1 MKLNDNHKLG
11 LTKVIQD
18 LDSSFFYYD
27 VDAFKMHIQSMSKIK
42 DDALKLWYACKSN
55 PASAILNA
63 ISGTSFGVDVSS
75 SGELSQALGSGITGS
90 RILSTGPSKTK
101 KYLRLLI
108 KNDVEIIVLESINQ
122 LIWLNEIISELD
134 IKQKVLLRVQLEW
147 GEGESVLGGH
157 QITPFGLDPNAWREI
172 DYMEFKNINILGF
185 HVFQWGN
192 ILDIQNLESI
202 WRKII
207 LEMNLLSED
216 LKINMT
222 VIDLGGGIGI
232 PYDKAD
238 QDIDFKD
245 INNLVMKLKNEFSL
259 DAIWLEPGRYCTGP
273 YGHYLTQVT
282 DRKTVREKEILV
294 LEGGINHL
302 ARPAL
307 TGNQFPC
314 ELFRKSNES
323 TMEFNLHGPLCTALD
338 KMGVYQ
344 LPKDINVG
352 DWLVFSQV
360 GAYGF
365 TESMPYFLCHNL
377 PAEVIL
383 SDGQFSILRD
393 VQPSS
398 DWLV

>member
-1 MKLNDNHKLG
+1 
-11 LTKVIQD
+11 
-18 LDSSFFYYD
+18 
-27 VDAFKMHIQSMSKIK
+27 MHIKSMSKIK

-55 PASAILNA
+55 PASAIIDA
-63 ISGTSFGVDVSS
+63 ISDTSFGVDISS
-75 SGELSQALGSGITGS
+75 SGELSQALGNGIPGS

-101 KYLRLLI
+101 EYLKLLI
-108 KNDVEIIVLESINQ
+108 KSNVEIIVLESINQ
-122 LIWLNEIISELD
+122 LIWLNEIISELN

-147 GEGESVLGGH
+147 GAGESVLGGD
-157 QITPFGLDPNAWREI
+157 QITPFGLDPDAWRKI
-172 DYMEFKNINILGF
+172 DYTEFKNINILGF

-192 ILDIQNLESI
+192 ILDLQNLESI

-207 LEMNLLSED
+207 VEMNALSKD

-238 QDIDFKD
+238 KDIDFND
-245 INNLVMKLKNEFSL
+245 VNDLVLKLKNEFSL
-259 DAIWLEPGRYCTGP
+259 DSIWLEPGRYCTGP
-273 YGHYLTQVT
+273 YGHYFTQVT

-314 ELFRKSNES
+314 ESFRESNEAS
-323 TMEFNLHGPLCTALD
+323 IEFHLHGPLCTALD

-344 LPKDINVG
+344 LPEDINVG
-352 DWLVFSQV
+352 DLLVFSQV

-383 SDGQFSILRD
+383 LDGHFSILRD
-393 VQPSS
+393 VQSSS

>member
-1 MKLNDNHKLG
+1 MKLNLNHKIGLG
-11 LTKVIQD
+11 KVIED
-18 LDSSFFYYD
+18 LGYSFFYYD
-27 VDAFKMHIQSMSKIK
+27 IDAFKMHIQSMINIK

-55 PASAILNA
+55 PASSIINA
-63 ISGTSFGVDVSS
+63 ISDTSFGIDVSS
-75 SGELSQALGSGITGS
+75 LGELNQALSNGISGT

-101 KYLRLLI
+101 DYLRVLI
-108 KNDVEIIVLESINQ
+108 ENNVEIIVLESINQ
-122 LIWLNEIISELD
+122 LIWLNEIASELN
-134 IKQKVLLRVQLEW
+134 IKQKVLLRVQLDW
-147 GEGESVLGGH
+147 GSGESVLGGD
-157 QITPFGLDPNAWREI
+157 QITPFGIDPDEWVKVDFRK
-172 DYMEFKNINILGF
+172 YKKINILGF

-192 ILDIQNLESI
+192 IIDMGHLESI

-207 LEMNLLSED
+207 VELNELSKNLG
-216 LKINMT
+216 INIK

-232 PYDKAD
+232 PYDKTDIA
-238 QDIDFKD
+238 IDFKD
-245 INNLVMKLKNEFSL
+245 VNDLVIKLRNEYAL
-259 DAIWLEPGRYCTGP
+259 DSIWLEPGRYCTGP
-273 YGHYLTQVT
+273 YGYYFTQVT
-282 DRKTVREKEILV
+282 DRKTVRGKKILV
-294 LEGGINHL
+294 MEGGINHL

-314 ELFRKSNES
+314 ELFRES
-323 TMEFNLHGPLCTALD
+323 FHSLEEFHVHGPLCTALD

-344 LPKDINVG
+344 LPKDINVD

-383 SDGQFSILRD
+383 LDGDLSILRD
-393 VQPSS
+393 VQQSS

>member
-11 LTKVIQD
+11 LAKVIED

-27 VDAFKMHIQSMSKIK
+27 VDAFKIHIQSMCKVK
-42 DDALKLWYACKSN
+42 DHALKLWYACKSN
-55 PASAILNA
+55 PASAIINA
-63 ISGTSFGVDVSS
+63 ISDTSFGVDISS
-75 SGELSQALGSGITGS
+75 SGELSQAIDNGIPGS

-108 KNDVEIIVLESINQ
+108 KNNVEIIVLESVNQ

-134 IKQKVLLRVQLEW
+134 IKQRVLLRVQLEW
-147 GEGESVLGGH
+147 GEGESVLGGD
-157 QITPFGLDPNAWREI
+157 QITPFGMDTDAWKKI
-172 DYMEFKNINILGF
+172 DYTDYKNIDILGF

-192 ILDIQNLESI
+192 ILDLQNLESI

-207 LEMNLLSED
+207 LEMKALSED
-216 LKINMT
+216 LKIDMT

-232 PYDKAD
+232 PYDNAD
-238 QDIDFKD
+238 KNIDFKD
-245 INNLVMKLKNEFSL
+245 INDLVMKLRNEFSL
-259 DAIWLEPGRYCTGP
+259 DSIWLEPGRYCTGP

-314 ELFRKSNES
+314 ELFRESNEAS
-323 TMEFNLHGPLCTALD
+323 IEFHLHGPLCTALD

-344 LPKDINVG
+344 LPKDINVA
-352 DWLVFSQV
+352 DWLVFSQA

-383 SDGQFSILRD
+383 LDGHLSILRN